1 MVMQPSKKPV
11 IYAFIDSQNLNLG
24 VRSLG
29 WRVDHKKLR
38 LYLKHKYN
46 VSQAFIF
53 IGHVS
58 DNQELYTELTNAG
71 FKMVYKPTVQYFE
84 NDKQTIKGNV
94 DAELVLYAAAIE
106 YPNYDKAIIVSGDG
120 DFACLLEFLENRGKL
135 LHVLTPNYRYSK
147 LLMPFSH
154 RIISIS
160 RLRRSI
166 EYTYKKTSIGDRS
179 KP

>member
-1 MVMQPSKKPV
+1 
-11 IYAFIDSQNLNLG
+11 
-24 VRSLG
+24 
-29 WRVDHKKLR
+29 
-38 LYLKHKYN
+38 
-46 VSQAFIF
+46 
-53 IGHVS
+53 
-58 DNQELYTELTNAG
+58 
-71 FKMVYKPTVQYFE
+71 MVYKPTVQYFE
-84 NDKQTIKGNV
+84 NDKQTVKGNV

>member
-1 MVMQPSKKPV
+1 M
-11 IYAFIDSQNLNLG
+11 
-24 VRSLG
+24 
-29 WRVDHKKLR
+29 
-38 LYLKHKYN
+38 
-46 VSQAFIF
+46 F

-58 DNQELYTELTNAG
+58 NNQELYTELQNAG
-71 FKMVYKPTVQYFE
+71 FNLIFKPTVQYFE
-84 NDKQTIKGNV
+84 NDKQTVKGNV

-106 YPNYDKAIIVSGDG
+106 YSNYDKAIIVSGDG

-135 LHVLTPNYRYSK
+135 LHILTPNNRYSK
-147 LLMPFSH
+147 LLIPFAH
-154 RIISIS
+154 RIIRIS